1 MKPGEDVQ
9 QDPSFCI
16 IAHQPPVQKLW
27 IWNVVHLIMIRVASI
42 FLSFH
47 IWSLFQQIFYSL
59 SSMDGVR
66 VSIRFEF
73 HSKWVH
79 WTVSE
84 VQNGFS
90 SSPSSSAAVSCVS
103 PHIEVL
109 LPPFLPPLL
118 PLDGCSRMYL
128 LFLRTILSKFFEG
141 SVSAITTHLFSL
153 FAA

>member
-1 MKPGEDVQ
+1 MKPGSRGRRSRSAFLYFRPPANVQ
-9 QDPSFCI
+9 P
-16 IAHQPPVQKLW
+16 KLW
-27 IWNVVHLIMIRVASI
+27 IWNVVHLIMIRVASTC
-42 FLSFH
+42 LSFYMV
-47 IWSLFQQIFYSL
+47 SFSTDLFTPSPP
-59 SSMDGVR
+59 
-66 VSIRFEF
+66 
-73 HSKWVH
+73 

-84 VQNGFS
+84 FLLADNYIQNGFS

-128 LFLRTILSKFFEG
+128 LFLRTILSKFFGGARSKFFEG